1 MKPGR
6 MGAERGAVRW
16 IVGGA
21 RADLGF
27 GLGYCRYKVKFIIF
41 HSCKL
46 HFLKHFTQRP
56 AAAEGDRKG
65 NVAGVVRG
73 GLGEGQVGSLGTVIE
88 TSEVSTLFRPAGVS
102 YFRLLRPLASPFV
115 FVIAAQAASHA
126 CPAAPSATGK
136 CLRKEIN

>member
-6 MGAERGAVRW
+6 IGSERGRTGVGIRW

-21 RADLGF
+21 GWCLGF

-65 NVAGVVRG
+65 NVAGEKRMAG
-73 GLGEGQVGSLGTVIE
+73 GFLCTVIE

-115 FVIAAQAASHA
+115 FVIASQAA
-126 CPAAPSATGK
+126 PAAPPATGK